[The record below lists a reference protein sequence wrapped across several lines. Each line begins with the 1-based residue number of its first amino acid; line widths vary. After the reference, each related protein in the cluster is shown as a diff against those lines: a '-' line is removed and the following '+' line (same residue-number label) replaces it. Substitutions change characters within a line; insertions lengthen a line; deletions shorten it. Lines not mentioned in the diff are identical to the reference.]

1 MKINAL
7 KITLCFFMILFS
19 SKFFATDVYKH
30 FHDKNPEDIAGI
42 PMSQI
47 DSMLNDPT
55 YSVTSKVNKLPNVDP
70 HDYVSYAS
78 YWWPN
83 PNASDGLPY
92 IRKDG
97 IRNKELVEQ
106 GDAGKF
112 HKMAQSVVL
121 LTRAYQATLD
131 EKYAKKAAALLR
143 TWFLDPKTM
152 MNPNVDHGQ
161 LIMGKGLGTKSG
173 ILELRY
179 NISIIEVE
187 PILLHSEYW
196 NMSDH
201 EHLKDWYRKYYTWLL
216 SSKLGKQAGTQFNNN
231 HGSWYD
237 AQVMAIAIYLDR
249 KDFARDMA
257 KLAKNRRIATQIEPD
272 GKQPEELKRT
282 RSLFYSLFNL
292 QALFAIAELADRV
305 HVDLWDYETDDG
317 RSIIKAYDYVRQFR
331 SEYKPWPHK
340 QIDKVEE
347 WQWDALSNRH
357 DILLDIFR

>member
-1 MKINAL
+1 MKIKQL
-7 KITLCFFMILFS
+7 IISLCLIIISHS
-19 SKFFATDVYKH
+19 SNIFATDVYQH
-30 FHDKNPEDIAGI
+30 FHNKNPDEIAGV

-47 DSMLNDPT
+47 DAMLNDPLYT
-55 YSVTSKVNKLPNVDP
+55 VINKDSRPANVDP
-70 HDYVSYAS
+70 HNYVSYAS

-83 PNASDGLPY
+83 PDSADGFPY

-97 IRNKELVEQ
+97 VRNRELVEQ

-112 HKMAQSVVL
+112 HKMAQGVVL

-131 EKYAKKAAALLR
+131 EKYAKKAAALLK

-196 NMSDH
+196 TMSDH
-201 EHLKDWYRKYYTWLL
+201 EHLKDWYRKYYIWLL
-216 SSKLGKQAGTQFNNN
+216 SSKLGKQAGTQFQNN
-231 HGSWYD
+231 HGTWYD
-237 AQVMAIAIYLDR
+237 AQILAIAIYLDR
-249 KDFARDMA
+249 KDFAINLA
-257 KLAKNRRIATQIEPD
+257 ELAKKRRIAAQIEPD
-272 GKQPEELKRT
+272 GTQPEELKRT

-292 QALFAIAELADRV
+292 EALFALAELADRV
-305 HVDLWDYETDDG
+305 QVDLYDYETEDG

-331 SEYKPWPHK
+331 SDFKDWPHK
-340 QIDKVEE
+340 QIDKIED
-347 WQWDALSNRH
+347 WQWDTLSDRH
-357 DILLDIFR
+357 DILLNIFR